1 MYQQLSVDANE
12 MMQQQLNEYRLA
24 AEKTRE
30 DLTTEHCEELD
41 DLVGRFSRERCELH
55 EEIREL
61 RVELS
66 SEGAGG
72 AAERPMSE
80 IRAHFENQ
88 VAVMKRELLAQLS
101 DVHERESE
109 QRGVDEREL
118 KQLQTS
124 LEECQQELAASQE
137 EFAILSSL
145 FDKERR
151 ECMALKLRQEV
162 AQVVGAEREGDAN
175 PAASSGT
182 LLAPVPAPASSPAP
196 PVVPPQ
202 AVIATAGTI
211 STHTLPSTP
220 ETTGTWDTQEKMLQG
235 LPQIQAPEQ
244 EKALAKRT
252 ASSVPTESPV
262 ATPTD
267 PTGSTPTPGGVVAS
281 AAPLVAPPL
290 PAAVTGSV
298 TATVP
303 LASVPSVASTPATS
317 GQRAWA
323 PQLADGNE
331 AASGSPRSSPRPP
344 ARNSPRSQ
352 NWTTAQISMS
362 APIPY
367 GISSAALAS
376 HLSTPPSTLPGP
388 GGAVAIATSGLTAGS
403 QLYQTPA
410 ARVQPRTKGLPP
422 GPLERG
428 SAVNTV

>member
-1 MYQQLSVDANE
+1 
-12 MMQQQLNEYRLA
+12 
-24 AEKTRE
+24 
-30 DLTTEHCEELD
+30 
-41 DLVGRFSRERCELH
+41 
-55 EEIREL
+55 
-61 RVELS
+61 
-66 SEGAGG
+66 
-72 AAERPMSE
+72 
-80 IRAHFENQ
+80 
-88 VAVMKRELLAQLS
+88 MKRELLAQLS

-175 PAASSGT
+175 PAASSSGT

-317 GQRAWA
+317 GQLAWA

-362 APIPY
+362 APILY

-410 ARVQPRTKGLPP
+410 ARVQPRAKGLPP